1 MPASAI
7 SPLRR
12 LFANALATALA
23 SALLPC
29 AAVAGD
35 QWPSRPLH
43 LIVGFP
49 AGSSPDLTAR
59 ALAEPLEK
67 RLGQPVI
74 VENKVGA
81 GGNIAGEQVARARDG
96 HTFSVMINGNLTIAR
111 LLNPAVRYD
120 PVKDLQP
127 VSLIGVAP
135 LVLVA
140 PAGAPEGRAFLEAAA
155 QAGSR
160 WSYGSPYPG
169 SPQVFN
175 AIQGG
180 DLQLSMLPPALAM
193 AQVQAGKL
201 RGVAVTSAARSP
213 LAPGLPSLKEL
224 GVGDFDLEIWNAVAA
239 PKAMP
244 AAHVHKLAEAVSEIV
259 RSPEMRARLAA
270 QGWQAVGSSPE
281 GLALRMRQD
290 VATLG
295 RIIREQGIRAQ

>member
-49 AGSSPDLTAR
+49 RAPPRPHGARPGRAAG
-59 ALAEPLEK
+59 K

-135 LVLVA
+135 WCWWRRPARPRAGPSWRPLPRPA
-140 PAGAPEGRAFLEAAA
+140 AAGATARPAWAPWATWA
-155 QAGSR
+155 WSCSR
-160 WSYGSPYPG
+160 
-169 SPQVFN
+169 
-175 AIQGG
+175 
-180 DLQLSMLPPALAM
+180 
-193 AQVQAGKL
+193 
-201 RGVAVTSAARSP
+201 
-213 LAPGLPSLKEL
+213 
-224 GVGDFDLEIWNAVAA
+224 AA
-239 PKAMP
+239 PRSGPSTFPIP
-244 AAHVHKLAEAVSEIV
+244 ATRRCSTPSRAATCSCPCCRPRWPWP
-259 RSPEMRARLAA
+259 RSRPASCAA
-270 QGWQAVGSSPE
+270 WP
-281 GLALRMRQD
+281 
-290 VATLG
+290 
-295 RIIREQGIRAQ
+295 